1 MVTTVPAM
9 AKSVFYD
16 PERKRWGRLRV
27 LLSVLGAV
35 ISGLVLFFIVT
46 VFVQA
51 DPLPRLSLPE
61 QKRNLRALKE
71 RERRRPKPKGTH
83 RKTTAPPSQVVL
95 NTDEGIRAAYY
106 VTWDAASFVSLKEY
120 YPQVDILF
128 PEWLHVLTPDGH
140 LQGFDTENR
149 PFRAIENGTVRSA
162 DDRVMPFLR
171 AEKAEVEVFPL
182 INNFEPVTKQWL
194 ANIGDFLSDPVARQ
208 SFRSE
213 LLLYLAS
220 DRFKGASLDFEEIPL
235 KAQPGFLAL
244 VEELGRDLHARG
256 LRLYVNVPVADKDFD
271 YARLAAASD
280 GLVIMNYDQHQT
292 TSTPGPVAAQDWFIS
307 NLRQALKD
315 IPKTRI
321 ICAIGSYGYDWGV
334 SPRSRRVVNVDTNN
348 VQEAWLHARES
359 GSEIELD
366 PDSLNPHFAYEEDN
380 RVRHEVWYLDAVTAL
395 NQMRSAR
402 DLGIRTFA
410 LWRLGSEDRSLWKI
424 WDNPTEDGAE
434 AKLKAVPPGE
444 DVDREGYGEILMIQ
458 RQPSP
463 GEREMT
469 LDADTNLVIL
479 EKMTVLPEP
488 YQLRQFGWKEKEV
501 AITFDDGPDP
511 VYTPQVLDILK
522 SENAPAT
529 FFLIGLQTQKFPG
542 LARRIYDE
550 GHGIGNHTFTH
561 PDISD
566 VSQWYMKRVELQLT
580 EKLFASTLGVKP
592 QYFRPPYSIDQEP
605 DVADQVRPLELVQ
618 SEGYITVGSKIDPN
632 DWRKGESADAI
643 VAAVMAQAQSA
654 ATKGCETRAPL
665 YCGNI
670 ILLHDGGGDRTATIQ
685 ALPAIIAGL
694 RARGFRIVSVEEL
707 LGKTRSDVMPR
718 LPPDQVLAARLQGYV
733 FTAVAWLREFVV
745 LVFFIGDVLMSAR
758 LLGIGALAT
767 YDRLRKPAPVGG
779 PDYKPPVTVIV
790 PAFNEEKVIE
800 NTVRSVLASDYPR
813 LRTIVADDGSTDS
826 TSDVVREKFSRE
838 IAQGRVLLLTRP
850 NAGKAGALNQAMQHT
865 DDEIYIGI
873 DADTVIAPT
882 AISILVPHFADPK
895 VGAVAGNAKVGNR
908 VNLWTRWQALEYIT
922 SQNFERRALNVFGAV
937 SVVPGAI
944 GAWRVA
950 AVRQAGG
957 YHTDTV
963 AEDADLT
970 MSLLENGWRVINE
983 DRALAFTEAPTSASG
998 LMRQRFRWS
1007 FGILQAVWKH
1017 GAAIRKRSRLGWI
1030 ALPNIIIFQ
1039 ILLPLVSPFI
1049 DIMFL
1054 FGTLEFLATRYFHPE
1069 STDPSSF
1076 ERLAFYF
1083 AIFLAIDFV
1092 ASALAFLLERRVEGI
1107 GEDPQLLLHL
1117 WLQRFSYRQLF
1128 SAVLVKTVKRA
1139 IDGKPFAWDKLERTA
1154 AVSKSRALE
1163 GSSS

>member
-1 MVTTVPAM
+1 M

-16 PERKRWGRLRV
+16 PQRKRWARLRI
-27 LLSVLGAV
+27 LFSALGAI
-35 ISGLVLFFIVT
+35 ISALVLFFIIT

-51 DPLPRLSLPE
+51 DPLPQVLMPK
-61 QKRNLRALKE
+61 QQRNLRALKE
-71 RERRRPKPKGTH
+71 REHRKRPQAKGTH
-83 RKTTAPPSQVVL
+83 RKTKAPPSQVVL
-95 NTDEGIRAAYY
+95 NADEGIRAAYY

-120 YPQVDILF
+120 YPQIDLLF
-128 PEWLHVLTPDGH
+128 PEWLHVLTPDGRI
-140 LQGFDTENR
+140 QGFDSVNH
-149 PFRAIENGTVRSA
+149 PFQVVENGAVHST

-171 AEKAEVEVFPL
+171 AEKADVEVFPL
-182 INNFEPVTKQWL
+182 INNYDPVSKQWL
-194 ANIGDFLSDPVARQ
+194 TNIGDFLNDPAARKT
-208 SFRSE
+208 FRTQ

-220 DRFKGASLDFEEIPL
+220 DRFKGASVDLEEIPL
-235 KAQPGFLAL
+235 KAQPGFAAL
-244 VEELGRDLHARG
+244 IEELGADLHARN
-256 LRLYVNVPVADKDFD
+256 LRLYVNVPVADKDYD
-271 YARLAAASD
+271 YPRLAAASD
-280 GLVIMNYDQHQT
+280 GLVIMNYDQHQV
-292 TSTPGPVAAQDWFIS
+292 TSSPGPVAAQDWFTG
-307 NLRQALKD
+307 NLRQAVKD
-315 IPKTRI
+315 IPKAKI
-321 ICAIGSYGYDWGV
+321 ICAIGSYGYDWGISV
-334 SPRSRRVVNVDTNN
+334 KTRRIVNVDTNN
-348 VQEAWLHARES
+348 VQEAWLHANES
-359 GSEIELD
+359 GSDIDLD

-380 RVRHEVWYLDAVTAL
+380 GVRHIVWYLDAVTAL
-395 NQMRSAR
+395 DEMRAAR

-424 WDNPTEDGAE
+424 WDNPNE
-434 AKLKAVPPGE
+434 AGVESKLKAVASGE
-444 DVDREGYGEILMIQ
+444 DVDREGYGEILIIQ
-458 RQPSP
+458 KQPSP
-463 GEREMT
+463 GERVVTM
-469 LDADTNLVIL
+469 DSDNKFVVA
-479 EKMTVLPEP
+479 EKMTTLPEP
-488 YQLRQFGWKEKEV
+488 YQLRQYGWKEKQV

-511 VYTPQVLDILK
+511 TYTPKILDILK
-522 SENAPAT
+522 RENAHAT
-529 FFLIGLQTQKFPG
+529 FFLIGIQTQKFSG
-542 LARRIYDE
+542 LAKRIYDE
-550 GHGIGNHTFTH
+550 GNAIGNHTFTH

-580 EKLFASTLGVKP
+580 EKLFASTMGVKTL
-592 QYFRPPYSIDQEP
+592 YFRPPYSIDQEP
-605 DVADQVRPLELVQ
+605 DIADQVRPLELVQ
-618 SEGYITVGSKIDPN
+618 GEGYITVGSKIDPN
-632 DWRKGESADAI
+632 DWRKGETKQSIIDA
-643 VAAVMAQAQSA
+643 VLSQAQKT

-670 ILLHDGGGDRTATIQ
+670 ILLHDGGGDRTATVQ
-685 ALPAIIAGL
+685 ALPAIIEGL
-694 RARGFRIVSVEEL
+694 RARGFKIVSVEDL
-707 LGKTRSDVMPR
+707 LGKSRADVMPK
-718 LPPDQVLAARLQGYV
+718 LPANQVLAARLQGYV
-733 FTAVAWLREFVV
+733 FTAFAWFTEFVV
-745 LVFFIGDVLMSAR
+745 LVFFIGDVLMSGR

-767 YDRLRKPAPVGG
+767 FDRLRRQAPLGG
-779 PDYKPPVTVIV
+779 PDYRPSVTVII

-800 NTVRSVLASDYPR
+800 DTVRSVLASDYPK

-826 TSDVVREKFSRE
+826 TYAVVKEKFSRE
-838 IAQGRVLLLTRP
+838 IAEGRVVLLTKP
-850 NAGKAGALNQAMQHT
+850 NAGKASALNEALKLT
-865 DDEIYIGI
+865 DDEIYVGI
-873 DADTVIAPT
+873 DADTMIAPN
-882 AISILVPHFADPK
+882 AISILVPHFADPA

-970 MSLLENGWRVINE
+970 MSLLEHGWRVVNE
-983 DRALAFTEAPTSASG
+983 DRALAFTEAPTTARG

-1017 GAAIRKRSRLGWI
+1017 GDAIRKRSRLGWI

-1054 FGTLEFLATRYFHPE
+1054 FGVLQFLVTRYFHPE

-1092 ASALAFLLERRVEGI
+1092 ASALAFLLERRSEGA
-1107 GEDPQLLLHL
+1107 GEEPQLLLHL

-1128 SAVLVKTVKRA
+1128 SAVLAKTVKRA

-1154 AVSKSRALE
+1154 AVSKSHAVPETARE
-1163 GSSS
+1163 ISR

>member
-1 MVTTVPAM
+1 M

-16 PERKRWGRLRV
+16 PGQKRWGRLRV
-27 LLSVLGAV
+27 LFSVLGA
-35 ISGLVLFFIVT
+35 IITALVLFFIIT
-46 VFVQA
+46 VFLQA
-51 DPLPRLSLPE
+51 DPLPRLSMPE

-71 RERRRPKPKGTH
+71 REHRKRPRTKGTH
-83 RKTTAPPSQVVL
+83 RKTSAPPSQVVL

-120 YPQVDILF
+120 YPQIDILF
-128 PEWLHVLTPDGH
+128 PEWLHVLTPDGQ
-140 LQGFDTENR
+140 LQGFDSVNH
-149 PFRAIENGTVRSA
+149 PFRVVENGTVHST

-171 AEKAEVEVFPL
+171 AEKAEMEVFPL
-182 INNFEPVTKQWL
+182 INNFEPVSKQWL
-194 ANIGDFLSDPVARQ
+194 TNIGDFLNDPAARQ
-208 SFRSE
+208 NFRSQ
-213 LLLYLAS
+213 LLLFLAS
-220 DRFKGASLDFEEIPL
+220 DRFKGAALDFEEIPL
-235 KAQPGFLAL
+235 KSQPGFNAL
-244 VEELGRDLHARG
+244 VEELGADLHSRG
-256 LRLYVNVPVADKDFD
+256 LRLYVNVPVSDKDYD
-271 YARLAAASD
+271 YPRLAAASD

-292 TSTPGPVAAQDWFIS
+292 TSSPGPVAAQDWFTA
-307 NLRQALKD
+307 NLKQALKD
-315 IPKTRI
+315 IPKTKL
-321 ICAIGSYGYDWGV
+321 ICAIGSYGYDWAV
-334 SPRSRRVVNVDTNN
+334 SAKTRRIVNVDTNN
-348 VQEAWLHARES
+348 VQEAWLHATES

-366 PDSLNPHFAYEEDN
+366 QDSLNPHFAYEEEN
-380 RVRHEVWYLDAVTAL
+380 GVRHQVWYLDAVTAV
-395 NQMRSAR
+395 NEMRAAR
-402 DLGIRTFA
+402 EAGIRTFA

-424 WDNPTEDGAE
+424 WDNPSENGVE
-434 AKLKAVPPGE
+434 AKLKTVPAGE
-444 DVDREGYGEILMIQ
+444 DVDREGYGEILIIQ

-463 GEREMT
+463 GEREVT
-469 LDADTNLVIL
+469 LDPESKLVTS
-479 EKMTVLPEP
+479 EKMTLLPEP
-488 YQLRQFGWKEKEV
+488 YQIKQYGWRNKEV
-501 AITFDDGPDP
+501 ALTFDDGPDP
-511 VYTPQVLDILK
+511 NYTPKILDILK
-522 SENAPAT
+522 QEHAPAT

-592 QYFRPPYSIDQEP
+592 MYFRPPYSIDQEP

-618 SEGYITVGSKIDPN
+618 GEGYITVGSKIDPN
-632 DWRKGESADAI
+632 DWRKGESPDAI
-643 VAAVMAQAQSA
+643 VAAVMTQAESA
-654 ATKGCETRAPL
+654 ATRGCEVRAPL

-670 ILLHDGGGDRTATIQ
+670 VLLHDGGGDRSATIK
-685 ALPAIIAGL
+685 ALPAIIEGL
-694 RARGFRIVSVEEL
+694 RARGFKIVSVEEL
-707 LGKTRSDVMPR
+707 LGKTRAEVMPQ
-718 LPPDQVLAARLQGYV
+718 LPANQVFAARLRGYV

-745 LVFFIGDVLMSAR
+745 LVFFIGDLLMSAR

-767 YDRLRKPAPVGG
+767 IDRLRRPRPLGRA
-779 PDYKPPVTVIV
+779 DYKPSVTVII
-790 PAFNEEKVIE
+790 PAYNEEKVIE
-800 NTVRSVLASDYPR
+800 HTVRSVLASDYPR
-813 LRTIVADDGSTDS
+813 LHIIVVDDGSRDA
-826 TSDVVREKFSRE
+826 TSVVVQEKFSPE
-838 IAQGRVLLLTRP
+838 IADGRVILLTKP
-850 NAGKAGALNQAMQHT
+850 NAGKASALNEALKLT
-865 DDEIYIGI
+865 EDEIYVGI
-873 DADTVIAPT
+873 DADTMIAPT
-882 AISILVPHFADPK
+882 AISLLVPHFADST

-944 GAWRVA
+944 GAWRTA

-983 DRALAFTEAPTSASG
+983 DRALAFTEAPTNARG

-1054 FGTLEFLATRYFHPE
+1054 FGTLEYVATRYFHPE

-1076 ERLAFYF
+1076 ERLVFYF
-1083 AIFLAIDFV
+1083 LIFLAIDFI
-1092 ASALAFLLERRVEGI
+1092 ASALAFLLERRVEGA
-1107 GEDPQLLLHL
+1107 GEEPQLLLHL

-1128 SAVLVKTVKRA
+1128 SAVLVKTLKRA

-1154 AVSKSRALE
+1154 AVSKSRVVE
-1163 GSSS
+1163 EPS